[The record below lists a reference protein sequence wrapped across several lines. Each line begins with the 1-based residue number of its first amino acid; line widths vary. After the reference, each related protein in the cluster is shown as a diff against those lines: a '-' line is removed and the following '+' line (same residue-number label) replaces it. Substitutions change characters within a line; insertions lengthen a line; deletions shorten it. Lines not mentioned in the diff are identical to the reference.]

1 MNKGVIKV
9 LYFIAI
15 LILGLL
21 VFVVFSHIRPML
33 QGNIDWIGRICLI
46 TGLFLSALIIK
57 KNENLKNHWML
68 LFAFGIAATAMA
80 IDLYLPS
87 TSWWLFIFQ
96 VSIDT
101 PLGIAIDKLDSSIL
115 IIFSILILNKVSGG
129 TLENL
134 FLLKG
139 NVCKSLKIGII
150 AFVIC
155 VSGAY
160 FVAQMFGAQNLSLSR
175 VIPWIPFILIF
186 IIGNALNEEIMF
198 RGLFLRKM
206 EPFLGRLLTNLVI
219 AIPFVL
225 HHTGVTYTQNALMFL
240 LFLLPL
246 SLAWGFIAQKTD
258 SIWGSFLFHAGTD
271 IPVIIAIFAV
281 LI

>member
-1 MNKGVIKV
+1 MSKWVNRV
-9 LYFIAI
+9 LYFIGI
-15 LILGLL
+15 LIIGLL

-33 QGNIDWIGRICLI
+33 EGSADWIGRIFLI
-46 TGLFLSALIIK
+46 GGLFLASMIVK
-57 KNENLKNHWML
+57 KNEKFQKYWEL

-87 TSWWLFIFQ
+87 TTWWLAIFH

-115 IIFSILILNKVSGG
+115 IIVSILILNKVSGG
-129 TLENL
+129 TLESL
-134 FLLKG
+134 FLRKG
-139 NVCKSLKIGII
+139 NVRKSLTIGII

-155 VSGAY
+155 VGGAY
-160 FVAQMFGAQNLSLSR
+160 FVAQMFGAQNLSLAR
-175 VIPWIPFILIF
+175 IIPWIPFIIIF
-186 IIGNALNEEIMF
+186 IVGNALNEEIMF
-198 RGLFLRKM
+198 RGLFLRKI
-206 EPFLGRLLTNLVI
+206 EPFLGKLATNLVI

-225 HHTGVTYTQNALMFL
+225 HHTGVTYTQDALMFL

-246 SLAWGFIAQKTD
+246 SLAWGFISQKTG

-271 IPVIIAIFAV
+271 IPVVIAIFAA
-281 LI
+281 LD